1 MNSINQYTRQGIMR
15 KKKLDKESC
24 ANNVF
29 HLGGDIWEE
38 TSRRRHLGGDIWEE
52 TAEERHLG
60 IGIWEDSGKTWDE
73 LGAIGM
79 GSSGIIYLGACR
91 IIWDYLGACGSMWD
105 HLA

>member
-1 MNSINQYTRQGIMR
+1 MR

-79 GSSGIIYLGACR
+79 GSSGIIYLGPCR
-91 IIWDYLGACGSMWD
+91 IILDHLGACGTIWD
-105 HLA
+105 DLGFFGIV